1 MPEVDPSNVR
11 AFASSAELEV
21 WLGENHARARELW
34 LCIHKRASG
43 LPSVTYA
50 EALDVALAWGWI
62 DGVKKSLDERSFLQR
77 FTPRRPRSSWSQR
90 NRDHVERL
98 RLAGRMRAPGLAEV
112 DAAKADGRWAA
123 AYAPPS
129 LARIPAELVA
139 AIEAVPAARATL
151 ARLDS
156 VNRFALAHRFG
167 KLKTDAG
174 RERAIERYVQM
185 LARGE
190 TIHPLARGAE
200 SAATEAVG
208 ASQPKRSKR
217 AGTKSSKPAATKAP
231 KAAAK
236 AAKSAT
242 AKPRGSTAGKP
253 QKAAKP
259 SKRATAK
266 PPSRR

>member
-11 AFASSAELEV
+11 AFASSAELEA
-21 WLGENHARARELW
+21 WLGENHAHARELW

-43 LPSVTYA
+43 LPTVTYA

-98 RLAGRMRAPGLAEV
+98 EREGRMRPPGMAEV
-112 DAAKADGRWAA
+112 AAAKADGRWAA

-151 ARLDS
+151 ARLDA

-167 KLKTDAG
+167 KLKTAAG
-174 RERAIERYVQM
+174 RARAIERYVRM

-190 TIHPLARGAE
+190 TIHPLGRSAEGTVTEPARPPPA
-200 SAATEAVG
+200 
-208 ASQPKRSKR
+208 KRSKR
-217 AGTKSSKPAATKAP
+217 AATDLPGRTASKPSPPTAAQPRARTASSRAVKPPPHTPAQPAKRGTKP
-231 KAAAK
+231 
-236 AAKSAT
+236 
-242 AKPRGSTAGKP
+242 KPR
-253 QKAAKP
+253 
-259 SKRATAK
+259 
-266 PPSRR
+266 

>member
-1 MPEVDPSNVR
+1 MPEVDPHNVR
-11 AFASSAELEV
+11 AFATSVELER
-21 WLGENHARARELW
+21 WLAENHARARELW

-90 NRDHVERL
+90 NRDHVDRLERD
-98 RLAGRMRAPGLAEV
+98 GRMRPPGLAEV
-112 DAAKADGRWAA
+112 AAAKADGRWAA

-129 LARIPAELVA
+129 LARIPAELLA
-139 AIEAVPAARATL
+139 AIERVPAARATL
-151 ARLDS
+151 ARLDA

-174 RERAIERYVQM
+174 RERAVERYVQM

-190 TIHPLARGAE
+190 TLHPLATGA
-200 SAATEAVG
+200 
-208 ASQPKRSKR
+208 KR
-217 AGTKSSKPAATKAP
+217 AAADAAQPRSVKPSKS
-231 KAAAK
+231 AAAK
-236 AAKSAT
+236 PSRRAG
-242 AKPRGSTAGKP
+242 AKPSKGAE
-253 QKAAKP
+253 AKP
-259 SKRATAK
+259 SKRAARPSK
-266 PPSRR
+266 PRSG

>member
-1 MPEVDPSNVR
+1 VPEVDPSNVR
-11 AFASSAELEV
+11 AFASSAELEA
-21 WLGENHARARELW
+21 WLDENHARARELW

-62 DGVKKSLDERSFLQR
+62 DGEKKSLDERSFLQR

-90 NRDHVERL
+90 TRDHVERL
-98 RLAGRMRAPGLAEV
+98 AREGRMRPPGLAEV
-112 DAAKADGRWAA
+112 EAAKADGRWAA

-190 TIHPLARGAE
+190 TIHPLAGGAMGK
-200 SAATEAVG
+200 AADPSRPAKP
-208 ASQPKRSKR
+208 AKRATTHASKR
-217 AGTKSSKPAATKAP
+217 AATPP
-231 KAAAK
+231 KG
-236 AAKSAT
+236 AT
-242 AKPRGSTAGKP
+242 
-253 QKAAKP
+253 KP
-259 SKRATAK
+259 SKRATSRPAK
-266 PPSRR
+266 RQRG

>member
-1 MPEVDPSNVR
+1 MPEVDPTSVR
-11 AFASSAELEV
+11 AFASSADLEA
-21 WLGENHARARELW
+21 WLGENHARTRELW

-90 NRDHVERL
+90 NREHVERL
-98 RLAGRMRAPGLAEV
+98 RRAGRMRPPGLAEV
-112 DAAKADGRWAA
+112 EAAKADGRWAA

-129 LARIPAELVA
+129 LARIPSELVA

-151 ARLDS
+151 ARLDA

-190 TIHPLARGAE
+190 TLHPLGRNAE
-200 SAATEAVG
+200 SAADDPSLAATPRA
-208 ASQPKRSKR
+208 SKR
-217 AGTKSSKPAATKAP
+217 T
-231 KAAAK
+231 
-236 AAKSAT
+236 
-242 AKPRGSTAGKP
+242 
-253 QKAAKP
+253 AAKP
-259 SKRATAK
+259 SKRTAVKSSKQTAVQPPRDAAAKRPKRAPSK
-266 PPSRR
+266 PSKRGRV

>member
-1 MPEVDPSNVR
+1 VPKVDPSSVR
-11 AFASSAELEV
+11 AFASSAELEL

-62 DGVKKSLDERSFLQR
+62 DGLKKSLDERSFLQR

-98 RLAGRMRAPGLAEV
+98 ERAGRMRPPGVAEV
-112 DAAKADGRWAA
+112 EAAKADGRWAA

-129 LARIPAELVA
+129 LARIPAQLLA

-190 TIHPLARGAE
+190 TLHPLGPGADRKAAERSLPAKPKPPTGADARA
-200 SAATEAVG
+200 SRRAAA
-208 ASQPKRSKR
+208 PSKG
-217 AGTKSSKPAATKAP
+217 GTKSP
-231 KAAAK
+231 K
-236 AAKSAT
+236 
-242 AKPRGSTAGKP
+242 R
-253 QKAAKP
+253 AAKP
-259 SKRATAK
+259 SERVRSRASKA
-266 PPSRR
+266 RRA

>member
-11 AFASSAELEV
+11 AFASSAELEA
-21 WLGENHARARELW
+21 WLGEFHARARELW

-62 DGVKKSLDERSFLQR
+62 DGLKKSLDERSFLQR

-98 RLAGRMRAPGLAEV
+98 QRAGRMRPPGLAEV
-112 DAAKADGRWAA
+112 EAAKADGRWAA

-139 AIEAVPAARATL
+139 AIEAVPAARAML
-151 ARLDS
+151 ERLDA
-156 VNRFALAHRFG
+156 VNRFALAHRFA

-190 TIHPLARGAE
+190 TIHPMLGAAGNTAAPARGSKPRAKMP
-200 SAATEAVG
+200 AKPKATE
-208 ASQPKRSKR
+208 RE
-217 AGTKSSKPAATKAP
+217 PATS
-231 KAAAK
+231 KAAA
-236 AAKSAT
+236 AP
-242 AKPRGSTAGKP
+242 AKPKLAKRTLEKP
-253 QKAAKP
+253 AKRRP
-259 SKRATAK
+259 SPRATSSKRTQ
-266 PPSRR
+266 

>member
-1 MPEVDPSNVR
+1 MPEVDPRNVR
-11 AFASSAELEV
+11 AFASPAELDA
-21 WLGENHARARELW
+21 WLGEHHASARELW

-62 DGVKKSLDERSFLQR
+62 DGVKKSLNETSFLQR
-77 FTPRRPRSSWSQR
+77 FTPRRARSSWSQR

-98 RLAGRMRAPGLAEV
+98 QRAGRMRAPGLAEV
-112 DAAKADGRWAA
+112 EAARADGRWAA

-129 LARIPAELVA
+129 LAQIPAQLLS

-151 ARLDS
+151 ARLDAT
-156 VNRFALAHRFG
+156 NRFALAYRFG

-190 TIHPLARGAE
+190 TIHPLGP
-200 SAATEAVG
+200 SAAREGPEPGRA
-208 ASQPKRSKR
+208 AKRTTAKR
-217 AGTKSSKPAATKAP
+217 TTAAATKRTTA
-231 KAAAK
+231 KRTTAAATK
-236 AAKSAT
+236 RAPAK
-242 AKPRGSTAGKP
+242 RGSSP
-253 QKAAKP
+253 AA
-259 SKRATAK
+259 RG
-266 PPSRR
+266 RRSGA